1 VTKADALARDTQ
13 LSAFAKASLA
23 AEIVAAY
30 VRIRYALRRADVRD
44 VLAQLRA
51 GNAIAPPPPPEYGAV
66 RLARAVH
73 RTLAFA
79 PRKSRCLLESLV
91 LTQLL
96 SRRGIAASV
105 VIGVQSE
112 GEFAAHAWVELGS
125 HRLLPSG
132 NGLFEPLV
140 RL

>member
-1 VTKADALARDTQ
+1 VTKAEALARDAR

-23 AEIVAAY
+23 LEIVTAY

-44 VLAQLRA
+44 VVARLRA
-51 GNAIAPPPPPEYGAV
+51 GNPTPPESLEHGAV

-73 RTLAFA
+73 RTLAFT

-96 SRRGIAASV
+96 ARRGIAASV
-105 VIGVQSE
+105 VIGVQPG
-112 GEFAAHAWVELGS
+112 GEFAAHAWVELGP

-132 NGLFEPLV
+132 NGSFEPLV

>member
-1 VTKADALARDTQ
+1 MKHADPLARDAR
-13 LSAFAKASLA
+13 LSAVAKASLA
-23 AEIVAAY
+23 LEIVVAY

-44 VLAQLRA
+44 VVARLRGGSA
-51 GNAIAPPPPPEYGAV
+51 TAPQPPEHVAA

-73 RTLAFA
+73 KTLAFT
-79 PRKSRCLLESLV
+79 PRKSRCLLQSLV

-96 SRRGIAASV
+96 ARRGITASV
-105 VIGVQSE
+105 VIGVQPE
-112 GEFAAHAWVELGS
+112 GKFAAHAWVELGP

-132 NGLFEPLV
+132 NGSFEPLV

>member
-1 VTKADALARDTQ
+1 MKNADALARDTQ

-23 AEIVAAY
+23 AEIVTAY
-30 VRIRYALRRADVRD
+30 ARIRYALRRADVRD
-44 VLAQLRA
+44 VVARLRA
-51 GNAIAPPPPPEYGAV
+51 GSAIAPEPSEQGAV

-132 NGLFEPLV
+132 NGSFEPLV

>member
-1 VTKADALARDTQ
+1 VTRADALARDAR

-23 AEIVAAY
+23 VEIVAAY
-30 VRIRYALRRADVRD
+30 VRIRYAVRRADVRD
-44 VLAQLRA
+44 VVARLRA
-51 GNAIAPPPPPEYGAV
+51 GSAIAPQPAEHGAV

-73 RTLAFA
+73 RTLAFT

-96 SRRGIAASV
+96 ARRGIASSV

-112 GEFAAHAWVELGS
+112 GEFAAHAWVELGP

-132 NGLFEPLV
+132 NGSFEPLV

>member
-1 VTKADALARDTQ
+1 VTTAEALANDAR
-13 LSAFAKASLA
+13 LSALAKASLA
-23 AEIVAAY
+23 LEIVAAY

-44 VLAQLRA
+44 VVAGLRA
-51 GNAIAPPPPPEYGAV
+51 GSATAPEPPERAAL

-73 RTLAFA
+73 RTLAFT

-96 SRRGIAASV
+96 ARRGIAASV

-112 GEFAAHAWVELGS
+112 GKFAAHAWVELGP

-132 NGLFEPLV
+132 NGSFEPLV